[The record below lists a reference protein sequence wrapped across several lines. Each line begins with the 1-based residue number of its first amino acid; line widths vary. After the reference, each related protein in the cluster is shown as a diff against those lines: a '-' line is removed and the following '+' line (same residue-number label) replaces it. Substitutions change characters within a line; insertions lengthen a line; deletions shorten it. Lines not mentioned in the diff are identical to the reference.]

1 MKLSK
6 KMWYRILTFIAL
18 PAVIFLYFN
27 QSANWHYHVTEDGFI
42 VQHAHPFSNS
52 MIPGTPFQDHEH
64 SDAEY
69 LFLAE
74 MMHSLGMAFVIIL
87 LLGLILHPK
96 RTKTFLPLPAFLTNN
111 GSEPVIPRGPPATIG
126 S

>member
-1 MKLSK
+1 MVV
-6 KMWYRILTFIAL
+6 IVI

-27 QSANWHYHVTEDGFI
+27 QAANWHYHITEDGFI
-42 VQHAHPFSNS
+42 VEHAHPFANN

-74 MMHSLGMAFVIIL
+74 MMHSLGFVL
-87 LLGLILHPK
+87 VVLFLLGLLLQTK
-96 RTKTFLPLPAFLTNN
+96 RSPSLLPIPAFLSNDGTQ
-111 GSEPVIPRGPPATIG
+111 PIIPRGPPHAAA
-126 S
+126 

>member
-1 MKLSK
+1 MNNNMWHKLLAV
-6 KMWYRILTFIAL
+6 IVI
-18 PAVIFLYFN
+18 PAVMFLYYN
-27 QSANWHYHVTEDGFI
+27 QSANRHYHITEKGF
-42 VQHAHPFSNS
+42 VVEHAHPFSNS
-52 MIPGTPFQDHEH
+52 LIPETPFQDHEH

-74 MMHSLGMAFVIIL
+74 MMHSPGIVFVILL

-96 RTKTFLPLPAFLTNN
+96 RVKTLLPLPAFIAKN
-111 GSEPVIPRGPPATIG
+111 GGEPIVPRGPPTTIG

>member
-1 MKLSK
+1 MNIK
-6 KMWYRILTFIAL
+6 KWHKIFVTIAL
-18 PAVIFLYFN
+18 PAVMLLYFN
-27 QSANWHYHVTEDGFI
+27 LSANWHYHITEDGFI

-74 MMHSLGMAFVIIL
+74 MMHSLGLVFVILL
-87 LLGLILHPK
+87 LLGLILHTK
-96 RTKTFLPLPAFLTNN
+96 RTKTLLPPPAFLTNN
-111 GSEPVIPRGPPATIG
+111 GSEPVIPRGPPQRSA
-126 S
+126 